1 MASSFVRSAFA
12 TFATLTLLALI
23 VAAQS
28 LVPDETLATEPIA
41 YSGDIGE
48 PVDADQFSVTVQKV
62 RFAETVADKDGFGSS
77 GPIEAHGVWLVA
89 TVRITSA
96 SAPLINVDAELVMDD
111 GYVYSANGWLSN
123 SLSGGLSTTL
133 EAGIPVTGML
143 VFEVPEDRISAPVLQ
158 VNARESVD
166 DRLSARADIDLGLS
180 GAELDQ
186 RLSRPDERI
195 DVPAPAKTS

>member
-1 MASSFVRSAFA
+1 MASSFTRSAVA

-41 YSGDIGE
+41 SSGDIGE
-48 PVDADQFSVTVQKV
+48 PVDAGQFSITVQEV
-62 RFAETVADKDGFGSS
+62 RFAETVADKDGFGTS
-77 GPIEAHGVWLVA
+77 GPIEANGVWLVA
-89 TVRITSA
+89 GVRITSA
-96 SAPLINVDAELVMDD
+96 SAPLTNVDAELVMDD

-123 SLSGGLSTTL
+123 GLSGGLGTTL
-133 EAGIPVTGML
+133 EAGIPVAGML

-158 VNARESVD
+158 VNARESID

-180 GAELDQ
+180 GTELDE
-186 RLSRPDERI
+186 RLSQPEERI